1 MPPMS
6 PEKLDPL
13 IATLLVDI
21 RERLERATAVAK
33 GAVACAEGGDPQA
46 GLQMALDIEQSV
58 YEVNTL
64 LNAASLLNRCYRE

>member
-21 RERLERATAVAK
+21 RDRLEHATTVAK
-33 GAVACAEGGDPQA
+33 GAVACAEGDDPQA
-46 GLQMALDIEQSV
+46 GLQMALDIEQPI